1 MKHAKIIFWVMLLPL
16 FVFGLPLDKI
26 ESIMQERIDESLQIL
41 KTQKNVQVAANEIF
55 AFFDPIFDFK
65 LMAQLSLSN
74 EYKKLTQE
82 QQQQFIKSFE
92 KSLKENFI
100 SKVKLYKDE
109 KMNVIGGTQT
119 KNNRYEL
126 KSSIILDGKENY
138 IIFKFYESNKDW
150 KIYDVDILGVSLIQT
165 YRSQFAD
172 ILKQSD
178 FQTLIQKLENEIKI
192 DTQ

>member
-1 MKHAKIIFWVMLLPL
+1 
-16 FVFGLPLDKI
+16 
-26 ESIMQERIDESLQIL
+26 MQERIDESLQIL

>member
-26 ESIMQERIDESLQIL
+26 ESTMQERIDESLQIL